1 MAKIPTTSTTLLRD
15 VASDSQHARW
25 TEFAARYR
33 PMMEAYLR
41 ERFPSVEADDVIQET
56 LVAVWAA
63 LPSYRYAPDEKGHFH
78 NYLTGIL
85 RNKALRQLYKE
96 QRHAEIAEMVH
107 DDASCDGRARSQVSP
122 ERSEPRKRIRRALR
136 GGRDY
141 SGPSQAQ
148 ASAESLEVCT
158 PPGTSSIGRAGT
170 SLPGHP
176 LRGQP
181 SAGGY
186 PRMPPDV
193 MADDEQS
200 WRETLVEI
208 ALRQLMNDES
218 IQSRTRQVFLRVVVN
233 GEKPEAVAAAF
244 GITCNGVYLIKNRM
258 MPRLQKIVAA
268 LEKAGNI

>member
-25 TEFAARYR
+25 TEFATRYR

-41 ERFPSVEADDVIQET
+41 ERFPSADADDVIQET

-85 RNKALRQLYKE
+85 RNKALRQLGANRR
-96 QRHAEIAEMVH
+96 QAEIAEKVREGVP
-107 DDASCDGRARSQVSP
+107 SDGGVRSPVSP
-122 ERSEPRKRIRRALR
+122 ERSEPRKR
-136 GGRDY
+136 
-141 SGPSQAQ
+141 
-148 ASAESLEVCT
+148 SLEVCA
-158 PPGTSSIGRAGT
+158 PPSTSSTSRAVA
-170 SLPGHP
+170 PRP
-176 LRGQP
+176 P
-181 SAGGY
+181 SG
-186 PRMPPDV
+186 M

-200 WRETLVEI
+200 WHETLVEI

-218 IQSRTRQVFLRVVVN
+218 IQSRTRQVFLRVAVN
-233 GEKPEAVAAAF
+233 GEKPDDVAAAF
-244 GITCNGVYLIKNRM
+244 GINRNAVDQIKNRM

-268 LEKAGNI
+268 LEKSGNI

>member
-1 MAKIPTTSTTLLRD
+1 MASIPATSTTLLRD
-15 VASDSQHARW
+15 LANDSQHARW
-25 TEFAARYR
+25 SEFVTRYR

-41 ERFPSVEADDVIQET
+41 EQFPSVEADDVIQET
-56 LVAVWAA
+56 LIAVWAA

-107 DDASCDGRARSQVSP
+107 DDASCDGRARTLAAP
-122 ERSEPRKRIRRALR
+122 
-136 GGRDY
+136 
-141 SGPSQAQ
+141 PS
-148 ASAESLEVCT
+148 
-158 PPGTSSIGRAGT
+158 TSSTCRSVA
-170 SLPGHP
+170 PRP
-176 LRGQP
+176 P
-181 SAGGY
+181 SD
-186 PRMPPDV
+186 M

-218 IQSRTRQVFLRVVVN
+218 IQSRTRQVFLRVAVN
-233 GEKPEAVAAAF
+233 GEKPDDVAVAF
-244 GITCNGVYLIKNRM
+244 GIERNAVDQIKNRM
-258 MPRLQKIVAA
+258 MPRLQKIVAD